1 MKVRSA
7 EKPMHA
13 VIGAHIDLRNLKK
26 RYREKFAIMA
36 SGERVYWCQLQACT
50 VRVESNVKQ
59 CATCSATTYVVR
71 SYLQIRKV

>member
-36 SGERVYWCQLQACT
+36 SGERVYWCQLQAYT
-50 VRVESNVKQ
+50 VGRVESDVEAECKLQ
-59 CATCSATTYVVR
+59 CSHVCS
-71 SYLQIRKV
+71 

>member
-26 RYREKFAIMA
+26 RNKEKFAMMA
-36 SGERVYWCQLQACT
+36 NGKRVSWCQLYAYT
-50 VRVESNVKQ
+50 VGRVERSGAALQRVESQ
-59 CATCSATTYVVR
+59 PR
-71 SYLQIRKV
+71 M